1 MAFVIISRN
10 YSAICMNDFR
20 VAGSSKQGVADA
32 HREISRVPSPF
43 KHGGM
48 PFACLQC
55 EHLPFVAMRPV
66 AHAVA

>member
-1 MAFVIISRN
+1 
-10 YSAICMNDFR
+10 MNDFR